1 MHKTIIPIKGMHCR
15 SCEILIENN
24 LKKIPGFSNANV
36 SYKKSQAEIFSRQPL
51 DNDLINKAID
61 SAGYEIG
68 TDQKAWISQNPAEY
82 KDLFIAFLILL
93 ILYFIGKNLGIF
105 NFNFATSGKPS
116 SLAVVLVVGLTAG
129 VSTCMAL
136 VGGLVLGMAA
146 RHSEKH
152 PEATPLQKFRP
163 HLYFNIGRIVAFF
176 LLGGLVG
183 LIGKAF
189 QLSSPTLGALTIFVG
204 LVMLVLGIQL
214 TELFPR
220 ISSAGFTL
228 PSGIS
233 KFFGIKRHEKE
244 YSHRNSILVGALTFF
259 LPCGFTQA
267 MQLYAMSS
275 GGFVSGGL
283 IMATFALGTAPGL
296 LGIGGLTSIIK
307 GAFAKKFFKFAGLL
321 VIVLALLNISNGLN
335 LTGLSLNN
343 ISFKDNITAEGKT
356 DPNVKLENGIQI
368 VRMTQQSR
376 GYSPNK
382 FTIQQN
388 IPVKWIIDS
397 VDAGSCASS
406 IVASDVGV
414 RKFLTKGE
422 NIIEFTP
429 TKLGDIRF
437 SCSMGM
443 YTGKFTVVKNAQI
456 DGNVN
461 DSIQSSPSP
470 TPSLATPTPNKDA
483 QLIKARFV
491 ATDENSTTD
500 ISPNEFTLTAGKPAR
515 FEIYAEVDGEGCMG
529 SIVVP
534 KLVDMPEF
542 LEKGKTVVFEFT
554 PEKGTYYITCAMG
567 AIRGKITVS

>member
-1 MHKTIIPIKGMHCR
+1 MHRTIVPIKGMHCR

-24 LKKIPGFSNANV
+24 LRRIPGFSNTNV
-36 SYKKSQAEIFSRQPL
+36 SYKKSEAEIYSTHPL
-51 DNDLINKAID
+51 SQELINKAI
-61 SAGYEIG
+61 SEAGYEIG
-68 TDQKAWISQNPAEY
+68 SDQKAWISRNPAEY
-82 KDLFIAFLILL
+82 KDIAIAFLVLA
-93 ILYFIGKNLGIF
+93 ILYFAAKNLGIF
-105 NFNFATSGKPS
+105 NFSFATSSKPS

-129 VSTCMAL
+129 ISTCMAL

-163 HLYFNIGRIVAFF
+163 HLYFNIGRIFAFF

-189 QLSSPTLGALTIFVG
+189 QLSSPALGTLMIFVG
-204 LVMLVLGIQL
+204 LVMFALGIQL

-228 PSGIS
+228 PSGLS
-233 KFFGIKRHEKE
+233 KLFGIKKHHEKE
-244 YSHRNSILVGALTFF
+244 YSHRNSFLVGTLTFF

-275 GGFVSGGL
+275 GSFLSGGL

-296 LGIGGLTSIIK
+296 LGIGGLTSIVK
-307 GAFAKKFFKFAGLL
+307 GAFAKRFFKFAGLL
-321 VIVLALLNISNGLN
+321 VIALAMLNISNGYN
-335 LTGLSLNN
+335 LTGWRG
-343 ISFKDNITAEGKT
+343 ISFKNKSVAEAKT
-356 DPNVKLENGIQI
+356 DPNVKLENGTQV

-382 FTIQQN
+382 FTIVKD

-397 VDAGSCASS
+397 KDPGSCASS
-406 IVASDVGV
+406 IVASDIGV
-414 RKFLTKGE
+414 RKFLNAGE
-422 NIIEFTP
+422 NIVEFTP
-429 TKLGDIRF
+429 TKLGDIKF

-443 YTGKFTVVKNAQI
+443 YTGRFTVVENKQI
-456 DGNVN
+456 EGSVGDN
-461 DSIQSSPSP
+461 IQSSPSQAP
-470 TPSLATPTPNKDA
+470 ATATPTPNKDT

-500 ISPNEFTLTAGKPAR
+500 INPNEFTLTAGKPVR
-515 FEIYAEVDGEGCMG
+515 FEIYAEVDGQGCMG
-529 SIVVP
+529 SITIP
-534 KLVDMPEF
+534 KLVNSPQF

-567 AIRGKITVS
+567 AIRGKITVN